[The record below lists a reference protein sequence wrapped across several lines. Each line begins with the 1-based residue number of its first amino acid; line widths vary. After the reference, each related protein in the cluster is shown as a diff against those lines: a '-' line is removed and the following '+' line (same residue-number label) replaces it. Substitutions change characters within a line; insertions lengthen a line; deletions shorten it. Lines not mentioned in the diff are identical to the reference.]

1 MWVSK
6 GRLLSFSATSTVLC
20 QFSLANHDYV
30 LKHKYASIAPS
41 NSHCIKDSLVNK
53 YSCFGPSSHFTKNNF
68 CNASISYPVICSQEL
83 LCSSRRYYLGSP
95 SESESI
101 SLPNRDGLA
110 SVDDSCASDAM
121 AIQKILKSHDK
132 SSGLSSA
139 LDECKIQLTE
149 DLVVLVLRR
158 NRSDWKLALSFFKW
172 ASTQTNY
179 LHGPRAYNEIL
190 DILGRMKQVKL
201 MQETFDEIPK
211 DRQGSAINNK
221 TFAILMHRYSGAHK
235 VQEAI
240 GIFYK
245 RIDYGFELDLI
256 GFQQLLMS
264 LCRYKHVE
272 EAEALFLQKQD
283 QFPPVIK
290 SRNIILNGWCVLG
303 SLHDTTRFW
312 NDINKSGCKPDLY
325 TYSIFI
331 KSLTKSGKLGTAVQL
346 FTSMW
351 EKGCDPDVTI
361 CNCIIDTLCFKK
373 KVPQALEIFSEM
385 TDRGCLLDVST
396 YNSLIKHLC
405 KINRMQKVHELL
417 NEMEEKGC
425 NPNTR
430 TYSYILKTADKPE
443 EVTALLQ
450 RMERT
455 SCKLDS
461 DTYNLLLN
469 LYMQWKHQKGSGSI
483 WAEMKRSG
491 LGPDQRSYTIMVHQ
505 LHSQGK
511 LEEALQFYKEM
522 RAKGMIPEPRTKL
535 LINSIRLQKERRE

>member
-6 GRLLSFSATSTVLC
+6 GKLPSLSATSTVLY
-20 QFSLANHDYV
+20 QFSLVNHNYV
-30 LKHKYASIAPS
+30 LEHTHASIAPS
-41 NSHCIKDSLVNK
+41 NSHGIKDSLVKK
-53 YSCFGPSSHFTKNNF
+53 YSCFGPSLYFTKNIC
-68 CNASISYPVICSQEL
+68 CNASISYPVICSQEF
-83 LCSSRRYYLGSP
+83 LCSSRRYHLSSL
-95 SESESI
+95 SESEDI
-101 SLPNRDGLA
+101 SLPKPDGLA
-110 SVDDSCASDAM
+110 SDDDSCASDAM
-121 AIQKILKSHDK
+121 TVQKILKSHDK
-132 SSGLSSA
+132 SSGFSSA

-172 ASTQTNY
+172 ASSQNDY

-221 TFAILMHRYSGAHK
+221 TFAILMNRYAGAHK

-240 GIFYK
+240 DIFYK

-290 SRNIILNGWCVLG
+290 TRNIILNGWCVLG
-303 SLHDTTRFW
+303 SLHDAKRFW

-361 CNCIIDTLCFKK
+361 CNCIIDALCYKK

-385 TDRGCLLDVST
+385 NDRGCLPDVST

-425 NPNTR
+425 NPNAR
-430 TYSYILKTADKPE
+430 TYSYILKTAEQPE

-455 SCKLDS
+455 GCKLDS

-483 WAEMKRSG
+483 WADMKKSG

-505 LHSQGK
+505 LHNQGK

-535 LINSIRLQKERRE
+535 LIKAIRLQREKRG